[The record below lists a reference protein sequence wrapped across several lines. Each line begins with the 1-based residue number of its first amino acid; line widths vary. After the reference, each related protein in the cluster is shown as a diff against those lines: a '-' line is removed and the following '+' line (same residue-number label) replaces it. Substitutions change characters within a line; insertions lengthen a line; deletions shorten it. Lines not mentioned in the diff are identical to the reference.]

1 MEVQSKGSVLLV
13 EDHQDI
19 AELVYDYMEGEGY
32 ELDYAP
38 DGEVGINLC
47 AQNEYDAI
55 ILDLMLP
62 RKDGLSVCRE
72 LRDKMG
78 KTTPVLMLTA
88 RDTLEDKLKG
98 FEIGADDYLVK
109 PFEIQELEARVRVL
123 IKRGHAS
130 PSTTDSLQVG
140 GIEFDQQSLVVTRDG
155 GIEFD
160 QQSLVVTR
168 DGQELVLSPI
178 GFKLLKILMERSP
191 SVVSRQDIER
201 EIWGDMLPDSDTLR
215 SHMYNLRKVID
226 KPFDSAYLQ
235 TLPGIGY
242 RFCEPDAAH

>member
-1 MEVQSKGSVLLV
+1 MKTVARETGWYQMSKVINPNEHVLIV
-13 EDHQDI
+13 EDDDRI
-19 AELVYDYMEGEGY
+19 RRLLARYLT
-32 ELDYAP
+32 
-38 DGEVGINLC
+38 
-47 AQNEYDAI
+47 
-55 ILDLMLP
+55 
-62 RKDGLSVCRE
+62 KSGLSVDGCADKRGLDQKLLARTPDCILLD
-72 LRDKMG
+72 LRLPDANG
-78 KTTPVLMLTA
+78 LDIA
-88 RDTLEDKLKG
+88 RDLRETYPGIGIIILTGASDSVDKIVGL
-98 FEIGADDYLVK
+98 EIGADDYLVK

-130 PSTTDSLQVG
+130 PSTTDSLQV
-140 GIEFDQQSLVVTRDG
+140 G

-226 KPFDSAYLQ
+226 KPFNSAYLQ